1 MEPKQSFF
9 SKNPELYRPLNGSA
23 SKGSRFSLDA
33 DEIKADDGKVLKSQ
47 IMMRLEELEKQ
58 NERLKNIIDQRKND
72 IADLIAANKE
82 YISVL
87 AHDLKSPFSTIYGVL
102 GLLKDCIH
110 EHNYEEME
118 AYIDIASSSS
128 INTTNLIENI
138 LAWAQMQNTEKRLNP
153 VRINLANLVG
163 QEIENSSL
171 AVKLKKIS
179 MTHSISSR
187 LMVRADL
194 HMFQSIVRNLISN
207 AIKFTNPGGNITI
220 SAKEANPFI
229 EIMVKDDGVGISR
242 KAQQELFN
250 KELSP
255 EVRAGS
261 SNIRSKGLGL
271 MLCREF
277 VVINGGILR
286 VESQPGKGSSF
297 IFTLPGY
304 E

>member
-9 SKNPELYRPLNGSA
+9 PKNPDFYQPPNGSGINGA
-23 SKGSRFSLDA
+23 SHTLKPNG
-33 DEIKADDGKVLKSQ
+33 IKADDGKVLKSQ

-58 NERLKNIIDQRKND
+58 NERLKNIIEQRKNE
-72 IADLIAANKE
+72 ITDLIAANKE

-102 GLLKDCIH
+102 GLLKECVH
-110 EHNYEEME
+110 EGNYEEME
-118 AYIDIASSSS
+118 MYLDIASSSS

-138 LAWAQMQNTEKRLNP
+138 LAWAQMQSTDKRFNP
-153 VRINLANLVG
+153 IKVNLANLVG
-163 QEIENSSL
+163 REIENSNL
-171 AVKLKKIS
+171 AIKLKDIS
-179 MTHSISSR
+179 LSHSIPQKYI
-187 LMVRADL
+187 VRADL
-194 HMFQSIVRNLISN
+194 HMSQSIVRNLISN

-229 EIMVKDDGVGISR
+229 EIMVKDDGIGISR
-242 KAQQELFN
+242 KNQQEIFN
-250 KELSP
+250 KDPFE
-255 EVRAGS
+255 EVAGNG
-261 SNIRSKGLGL
+261 NIKGKGLGL

-277 VVINGGILR
+277 VVMNGGILW

-297 IFTLPGY
+297 IFTLPSY

>member
-9 SKNPELYRPLNGSA
+9 PKDTNFYRPQNGSA
-23 SKGSRFSLDA
+23 VNGASHSLKPNGV
-33 DEIKADDGKVLKSQ
+33 KADDGKVLKSQ

-58 NERLKNIIDQRKND
+58 NDRLKNIIEQRKNE
-72 IADLIAANKE
+72 ISELIAANKE

-102 GLLKDCIH
+102 GLLKDCVH
-110 EHNYEEME
+110 EGNYEEME
-118 AYIDIASSSS
+118 AYLDIASSSS

-138 LAWAQMQNTEKRLNP
+138 LAWAQMQGTEKRFNP
-153 VRINLANLVG
+153 IRVNLAHLVG
-163 QEIENSSL
+163 REIENSNL

-179 MTHSISSR
+179 LSHTIPENF
-187 LMVRADL
+187 MVRADL
-194 HMFQSIVRNLISN
+194 HMSQSIVRNLISN

-229 EIMVKDDGVGISR
+229 EIMVKDDGIGIST
-242 KAQQELFN
+242 KDQQRLFN
-250 KELSP
+250 KDTP
-255 EVRAGS
+255 EEVAGN
-261 SNIRSKGLGL
+261 SNVKGKGLGL

-277 VVINGGILR
+277 VVMNGGILW

-297 IFTLPGY
+297 IFTLPNY